1 MFFINS
7 FGIVIVLIL
16 RRREGEVYQKMT
28 MRITKTEKEEE
39 EDQKRLSRPSCL
51 IVGESTLRS
60 GKKVLK
66 KTKKTKKKI
75 LFFIVSLFFLSL
87 DCPFFG
93 CFEDLLAL
101 HILKTR
107 KRERER
113 ENKSE
118 ALLRDIYIYT
128 HI

>member
-51 IVGESTLRS
+51 IVGESTRFS

-66 KTKKTKKKI
+66 TKRRQRRRDS
-75 LFFIVSLFFLSL
+75 FFRQSVFF
-87 DCPFFG
+87 
-93 CFEDLLAL
+93 
-101 HILKTR
+101 
-107 KRERER
+107 
-113 ENKSE
+113 
-118 ALLRDIYIYT
+118 
-128 HI
+128 